1 MATPTKWGKEFL
13 VNTHTKGSQGSP
25 TIAGLG
31 DGRFVVVWG
40 DENPGKSEGGLRAQ
54 VFNADGSKAGHEFWV
69 NKADGGLGGP
79 TIAVLADGR
88 FVVAW
93 TDGSQTGGDT
103 KATAV
108 RAQIFDRDGSK
119 SGGDFL
125 VNTTTTQAQQE
136 PTITGLADGRFVIA
150 WTDRETQA
158 SVGDVRAQV
167 FNGDGSKLGGEF
179 LVNTA
184 TEGEE
189 FHHEPTIT
197 GLADGRFVVAWTDV
211 GLGEPVAVRAQIFA
225 ADGTESGGEFQVNT
239 TAEDGYQPTIT
250 GLADG
255 RFVVTWIGD
264 PLSAAGPPTVRAQV
278 FNIDGS
284 KSGEEL
290 IVNTTADDWPYTTI
304 TGLADGRFVVA
315 WNTTNGPIDV
325 RAQVFDADGTKSG
338 GEFVVNTT
346 HPYPP
351 PYTLTST
358 ITALADGRF
367 VVAWTDWSKT
377 GGDKS
382 GTAVRGQVF
391 DPREAAIDLVGSEH
405 DDQFVGTRFDD
416 ILDGADGNDWLFGEA
431 GNDRLG
437 GGNGNDVLEGG
448 KGSDTLEGLI
458 GRDVVEAGNG
468 NDVFAGGEHRDKLK
482 GGGGADQFVFREM
495 GKANADKLVDFKPGN
510 DHLVLDSDI
519 FAGIGSTLG
528 REQFEVG
535 NKPDDT
541 NDRVVY
547 DREKG
552 RLYFD
557 GDGAGGDSQVLF
569 AKVEPGLKL
578 GVGDFVIA

>member
-13 VNTHTKGSQGSP
+13 VNTHTKGSQGGP
-25 TIAGLG
+25 TIAGLA

-54 VFNADGSKAGHEFWV
+54 VFNADGSKAGRDFWV
-69 NKADGGLGGP
+69 NKAEGALSEP

-93 TDGSQTGGDT
+93 TDGNQTGGDT
-103 KATAV
+103 NATAV
-108 RAQIFDRDGSK
+108 LAQIFNGDGSK

-125 VNTTTTQAQQE
+125 VNTTTKQAQQE
-136 PTITGLADGRFVIA
+136 PTITGLADGGFVVA

-179 LVNTA
+179 LVNTV

-189 FHHEPTIT
+189 FEHEPTIA

-211 GLGEPVAVRAQIFA
+211 GLGEPLEVRAQIFNA
-225 ADGTESGGEFQVNT
+225 GGSKSGGEFLVNT
-239 TAEDGYQPTIT
+239 SAEDGYEPTIT

-255 RFVVTWIGD
+255 RFVVAWVGD

-284 KSGEEL
+284 KSGGEL
-290 IVNTTADDWPYTTI
+290 IVNTTADDWPYATI

-325 RAQVFDADGTKSG
+325 RAQVFNADGTESG

-351 PYTLTST
+351 PYTLAST

-382 GTAVRGQVF
+382 GAAVRGQVF
-391 DPREAAIDLVGSEH
+391 DPREAAIDLVGGEH

-416 ILDGADGNDWLFGEA
+416 ALDGADGNDWLLGEM
-431 GNDRLG
+431 GNDRLDG
-437 GGNGNDVLEGG
+437 GDGKDVLAGG
-448 KGSDTLEGLI
+448 KGSDVL
-458 GRDVVEAGNG
+458 
-468 NDVFAGGEHRDKLK
+468 AGGEHRDKLK

-495 GKANADKLVDFKPGN
+495 GKENADKLVDFKPGH
-510 DHLVLDSDI
+510 DHLVLDSGA

-528 REQFEVG
+528 KEQFEIG

-547 DREKG
+547 DRDKG

-557 GDGAGGDSQVLF
+557 GDGKGGDSQVLF

-578 GVGDFVIA
+578 GAGDFVIV